1 MTQPEIYF
9 DPDLNLITAD
19 PKPGSNAR
27 VITKADVPAL
37 VRAGAEVD
45 KSARAISQRL
55 PSGK

>member
-1 MTQPEIYF
+1 MLQPEIYY
-9 DPDLNLITAD
+9 DPDLKLITAD

-27 VITKADVPAL
+27 VITKAEVPSL

-45 KSARAISQRL
+45 KSARDISKRL

>member
-1 MTQPEIYF
+1 MSPEIYF
-9 DPDLNLITAD
+9 DPALNLITAD

-27 VITKADVPAL
+27 VITKAEVPDL

-45 KSARAISQRL
+45 KSARDVSKRL